1 MQTLPPRTHRRDMS
15 FVLFDR
21 DRIMARRPMIY
32 GRLIRTKK
40 HTDDT
45 RGVAYIIAVAEV
57 AEAIAIIRT
66 REAGSDYDIEDL
78 GPVSD
83 QLLETLAIPSGE
95 FLRIDAMAPFCSE
108 HA

>member
-1 MQTLPPRTHRRDMS
+1 
-15 FVLFDR
+15 
-21 DRIMARRPMIY
+21 MARRPMMY

-40 HTDDT
+40 HTNDT
-45 RGVAYIIAVAEV
+45 KGVSYIVAVAE
-57 AEAIAIIRT
+57 ATEAMAIIRM
-66 REAGSDYDIEDL
+66 REAGSDYEIEDL
-78 GPVSD
+78 GRVSE

>member
-1 MQTLPPRTHRRDMS
+1 MTQRRRDMS

-21 DRIMARRPMIY
+21 DRMLARCRMAY

-45 RGVAYIIAVAEV
+45 KGVAYIVAVAEA

-66 REAGSDYDIEDL
+66 REAASDSQIEDL
-78 GPVSD
+78 GRVSE
-83 QLLETLAIPSGE
+83 QLLATLAIPSGE
-95 FLRIDAMAPFCSE
+95 FLRIDAMAPFFSE